1 MRITTRLQLTG
12 LLSIGIVVVISTV
25 LWLTTQQ
32 VRQELIKNEA
42 AGEILKAVTAV
53 RHLTLEYVLRHEER
67 ARVQLQLSQAS
78 LLKRL
83 TATPEFN
90 DPEELA
96 ILDEFRRTHKSVDA
110 VFHQLVTNQQERK
123 DAPQTSQVLE
133 ELDSRLTG
141 QIINQ
146 TQAMISDAL
155 RLSERSREGVL
166 KAQQRASIAVAA
178 FGALV
183 LLASMVTLLQV
194 LRSVTRPL
202 ARLRDGTAIVGAGNL
217 DYRLDVDT
225 RDEIGDLARAF
236 DAMTATLKGTTVSR
250 DQLVTSNV
258 QLQSEIT
265 ERKRTEVALRE
276 SQERNLAV
284 VNTALDGIVS
294 IDHEGRIVDFNA
306 AAQGIFGHDKHDV
319 LGSDMADL
327 LIPPPLR
334 ARHRQGLAHYLA
346 TGHGP
351 MLGQRVELT
360 ALRADGTAF
369 PVELSITRSGSA
381 HPPTFTGFVRDIS
394 ERKLS
399 EQKLQEQL
407 GRLNL
412 LHQIT
417 RAIGE
422 RQDLPSIFQVVV
434 NSLEDQLPVDFSCM
448 FLYDLPDHALEVASV
463 GLHSAALATELGLT
477 THARVTIDANGLS
490 RCVRGELVYEPDI
503 GQIAF
508 PFPQRLARGALR
520 SLVVAP
526 LLTESRV
533 FGVLIAARHA
543 ANAFS
548 SGECEF
554 LLQLSEHVALAAHQT
569 QLYGTLQQA
578 YDDLRLT
585 QQAVM
590 QQERLGALG
599 QMASGIAHDINNAIS
614 PVALYTETLLT
625 NEPGMSTRARNYLEI
640 IQRSIEDVAQTVTRM
655 GEFYRQRE
663 PQLTLTPVP
672 LNLLLQQVIDL
683 TRARWHDMPQ
693 QRGIVIQLRTEL
705 APDLPVVMGIESE
718 IREALI
724 NLFFNAID
732 AMPDGGTL
740 TLRTK
745 VVQSIADASPAEQV
759 HLEVVDTGTGMDE
772 ATRRRCLEPF
782 FTTKGT
788 RGTGLGLA
796 MVYGVV
802 ERHSSE
808 IEIDSTLGQGTTVR
822 LVFAVPSAMVAL
834 APEEKPDM
842 QVPSLRLLI
851 VDDDPMLLKSL
862 RDVLEADGHAVATAN
877 GGQAGIDAF
886 RRAHEAGKTFAM
898 VITDLGMPHID
909 GRRVAEGVKQMSPAT
924 PVILLTGW
932 GRRLMSSGDIPPHVD
947 CVLSKPPKL
956 RELRETFVRLLLPA
970 GTSVRAASEK
980 LDA

>member
-1 MRITTRLQLTG
+1 MKIATRLKLAG
-12 LLSIGIVVVISTV
+12 LFSAAVVIVISAV
-25 LWLTTQQ
+25 LWTTTQQ
-32 VRQELIKNEA
+32 VKKELAKNEA
-42 AGEILKAVTAV
+42 AGEILNAVTAV

-67 ARVQLQLSQAS
+67 ARVQRRLSQAS
-78 LLKRL
+78 LLKLL
-83 TATPEFN
+83 TPIPEFS
-90 DPEELA
+90 DAEELA
-96 ILDEFRRTHKSVDA
+96 ILEEFRRTHAVVDTL
-110 VFHQLVTNQQERK
+110 FDQLVANQQERK
-123 DAPQTSQVLE
+123 AAPQASEVLE

-155 RLSERSREGVL
+155 RLSVRSREGVL
-166 KAQQRASIAVAA
+166 KAQQRASVAVAA
-178 FGALV
+178 FGGAV
-183 LLASMVTLLQV
+183 LLVIMMTLLLV

-202 ARLRDGTAIVGAGNL
+202 ERLRASTEVVGAGNL
-217 DYRLDVDT
+217 DYRLDVT
-225 RDEIGDLARAF
+225 SRDEIGDLARAF
-236 DAMTATLKGTTVSR
+236 DAMTSTLKGTTVSR
-250 DQLVTSNV
+250 DQLVMSNA

-306 AAQGIFGHDKHDV
+306 AAQGIFGHTKGDV
-319 LGSDMADL
+319 LGRDMAEL
-327 LIPPPLR
+327 LIPPQWR
-334 ARHRQGLAHYLA
+334 AQHRQGLEHYLA
-346 TGHGP
+346 TGLGP
-351 MLGQRVELT
+351 ILGQRVELT
-360 ALRADGTAF
+360 ALRADGTEF
-369 PVELSITRSGSA
+369 PAELSITRSGSA

-399 EQKLQEQL
+399 EQKLQAQL

-434 NSLEDQLPVDFSCM
+434 NSLEDQLPVDFACM
-448 FLYDLPDHALEVASV
+448 SLHDSSNNILEIASV
-463 GLHSAALATELGLT
+463 GIRSAVLATELAMT
-477 THARVTIDANGLS
+477 AHEQVTIDANGLS

-503 GQIAF
+503 SQVAF
-508 PFPQRLARGALR
+508 PFPQRLARGKLR

-533 FGVLIAARHA
+533 FGVLITARHA
-543 ANAFS
+543 AHAFS

-554 LLQLSEHVALAAHQT
+554 LQQLSEHVALAAHQT
-569 QLYGTLQQA
+569 QLYGTLHQA
-578 YDDLRLT
+578 YDDLRLS

-614 PVALYTETLLT
+614 PVTLYTETLLT
-625 NEPGMSTRARNYLEI
+625 NEPGLSARGRNYLET

-655 GEFYRQRE
+655 GEFYRHRE
-663 PQLTLTPVP
+663 PQLTLTPVQ

-683 TRARWHDMPQ
+683 TRARWHDIPQ
-693 QRGIVIQLRTEL
+693 QRGVVIQLRTEL

-745 VVQSIADASPAEQV
+745 AVQRVADASLPLEQV
-759 HLEVVDTGTGMDE
+759 HLEVEDTGTGMDE

-782 FTTKGT
+782 FTTKGA

-802 ERHSSE
+802 ERHSAE
-808 IEIDSTLGQGTTVR
+808 IEIDSTQGLGTTMR
-822 LVFAVPSAMVAL
+822 LVFSVPFVAAAL
-834 APEEKPDM
+834 ASTEILDVSIPR
-842 QVPSLRLLI
+842 LRLLI

-862 RDVLEADGHAVATAN
+862 RDVLEVDGHDVTTAN

-886 RRAHEAGKTFAM
+886 RATQEAGEAFAM

-909 GRRVAEGVKQMSPAT
+909 GRRVAEAVKQMSPLT

-932 GRRLMSSGDIPPHVD
+932 GRKLMSNGETPPHID
-947 CVLSKPPKL
+947 CILSKPPKL
-956 RELRETFVRLLLPA
+956 GELRKTFIHLSRLV
-970 GTSVRAASEK
+970 GSSGSSAA
-980 LDA
+980 

>member
-1 MRITTRLQLTG
+1 MKIATRLKLAG
-12 LLSIGIVVVISTV
+12 LFSATVVIVISAV
-25 LWLTTQQ
+25 LWMTTQQ
-32 VRQELIKNEA
+32 VKQELVKNEA
-42 AGEILKAVTAV
+42 AGRIFNAVTAV

-67 ARVQLQLSQAS
+67 ARVQWRLSQAS
-78 LLKRL
+78 LLQL
-83 TATPEFN
+83 LNTTPEFN
-90 DPEELA
+90 DAEERA
-96 ILDEFRRTHKSVDA
+96 ILEEFRRTHLVVDA
-110 VFHQLVTNQQERK
+110 LFGQLVVNQQERK
-123 DAPQTSQVLE
+123 AAPQASEVLE

-155 RLSERSREGVL
+155 RLSVRSREGVL
-166 KAQQRASIAVAA
+166 RAQQRASIAVAA
-178 FGALV
+178 FGGSV
-183 LLASMVTLLQV
+183 LLAIMVTLFFV

-202 ARLRDGTAIVGAGNL
+202 ERLRDGTAVVGAGNL
-217 DYRLDVDT
+217 DHRLDVT
-225 RDEIGDLARAF
+225 SRDEIGDLARAF

-250 DQLVTSNV
+250 DQLVMSNA

-306 AAQGIFGHDKHDV
+306 AAQGIFGHHKREV
-319 LGSDMADL
+319 LGRDMAEL
-327 LIPPPLR
+327 LIPPHLR
-334 ARHRQGLAHYLA
+334 AQHRQGMAHYLT
-346 TGHGP
+346 TGFGP
-351 MLGQRVELT
+351 ILGQRVELT
-360 ALRADGTAF
+360 ALRADGTEF

-399 EQKLQEQL
+399 EQKLQAQL

-434 NSLEDQLPVDFSCM
+434 NSLEDQLPVDFACM
-448 FLYDLPDHALEVASV
+448 SLHDPIHHVLEVASV
-463 GLHSAALATELGLT
+463 GLCSAELATELAMT
-477 THARVTIDANGLS
+477 AHERVTIDANGLS
-490 RCVRGELVYEPDI
+490 RCVRGELVYEPDVS
-503 GQIAF
+503 QVDF
-508 PFPQRLARGALR
+508 PFPQRLAGGGLR

-526 LLTESRV
+526 LLMENRV
-533 FGVLIAARHA
+533 FGVLITARHTA
-543 ANAFS
+543 HAFS

-554 LLQLSEHVALAAHQT
+554 LRQLSEHVALAVHQM

-578 YDDLRLT
+578 YDDLRLS

-614 PVALYTETLLT
+614 PVTLYTETLLAH
-625 NEPGMSTRARNYLEI
+625 EPGLSARARNYLET
-640 IQRSIEDVAQTVTRM
+640 IQRSIDDVAQTVTRM
-655 GEFYRQRE
+655 GEFYRHRE
-663 PQLTLTPVP
+663 PQLTLAPVQ

-683 TRARWHDMPQ
+683 TRARWSDIPQ
-693 QRGIVIQLRTEL
+693 QRGVVIQLRTEL

-732 AMPDGGTL
+732 AMPEGGTL

-745 VVQSIADASPAEQV
+745 AVHSGADAGRSSELV
-759 HLEVVDTGTGMDE
+759 HVEVEDTGTGMDE
-772 ATRRRCLEPF
+772 ETRRRCLEPF
-782 FTTKGT
+782 FTTKGA
-788 RGTGLGLA
+788 RGSGLGLA

-802 ERHSSE
+802 ERHSAD
-808 IEIDSTLGQGTTVR
+808 IEIDSLQGRGTTMR
-822 LVFAVPSAMVAL
+822 LVFSVPLVAAVLAL
-834 APEEKPDM
+834 PETSDAT
-842 QVPSLRLLI
+842 VPSLRLLI

-862 RDVLEADGHAVATAN
+862 RDVLEMDGHAVTTAH

-886 RRAHEAGKTFAM
+886 GAAHGAGAAFAM

-909 GRRVAEGVKQMSPAT
+909 GRRVAEAVKQMSPAT
-924 PVILLTGW
+924 PVVLLTGW
-932 GRRLMSSGDIPPHVD
+932 GRRLMSNGEIPPHID
-947 CVLSKPPKL
+947 GILSKPPKL
-956 RELRETFVRLLLPA
+956 GELRETFVRLSRQA
-970 GTSVRAASEK
+970 GGSAGAVAP
-980 LDA
+980 